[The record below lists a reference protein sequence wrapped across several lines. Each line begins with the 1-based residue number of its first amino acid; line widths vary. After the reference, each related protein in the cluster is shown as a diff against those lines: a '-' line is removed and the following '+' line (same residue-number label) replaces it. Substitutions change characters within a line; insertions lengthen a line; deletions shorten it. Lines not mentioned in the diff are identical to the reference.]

1 MSQAASA
8 ITGTTAMTASCQADN
23 AEFGSWVTSFRIGQ
37 TVAHRHDPL
46 DVPCLGHDVA
56 AAGRGLRVT
65 LEGNDAAGDGYGEP
79 VRMGG
84 ESFEITFFV
93 ISWRISSSGRL

>member
-1 MSQAASA
+1 MGYFLPERSDGRAP
-8 ITGTTAMTASCQADN
+8 T
-23 AEFGSWVTSFRIGQ
+23 R
-37 TVAHRHDPL
+37 PL

-84 ESFEITFFV
+84 ESFKITFFV
-93 ISWRISSSGRL
+93 ISWRISSSSRL